1 MTGHTKKVTAKR
13 AAELLDTWTTAAP
26 PPAVVRSHMALADPV
41 PVIGDHLLLSH
52 LGRHG
57 IEAFLSVL
65 GEGSGS
71 PLLKQNCG
79 AWVARRPPTLPAATP

>member
-1 MTGHTKKVTAKR
+1 M
-13 AAELLDTWTTAAP
+13 
-26 PPAVVRSHMALADPV
+26 VRSHMALADPV

-71 PLLKQNCG
+71 PLVNEHHCPLRTAGC
-79 AWVARRPPTLPAATP
+79 ATDPC

>member
-1 MTGHTKKVTAKR
+1 MDPT
-13 AAELLDTWTTAAP
+13 D
-26 PPAVVRSHMALADPV
+26 PA

-57 IEAFLSVL
+57 IGAFLRVV

-79 AWVARRPPTLPAATP
+79 TWAAPWPPTLPTAAP